1 MGQHIAQLGP
11 HKLALGKLAVVL
23 ELDKLAAVKLVVLDK
38 LVVEPIAALVLD
50 TVAAALE
57 LNKQLV
63 AGLVVDRQLVARLVV
78 DRQPVVALV
87 LSKQP
92 AVEREPKQLGVV
104 ALLVAALAV

>member
-11 HKLALGKLAVVL
+11 NKLALGKLAVVL

-78 DRQPVVALV
+78 DR
-87 LSKQP
+87 
-92 AVEREPKQLGVV
+92 
-104 ALLVAALAV
+104 

>member
-1 MGQHIAQLGP
+1 M
-11 HKLALGKLAVVL
+11 
-23 ELDKLAAVKLVVLDK
+23 VLDK

-78 DRQPVVALV
+78 DR
-87 LSKQP
+87 
-92 AVEREPKQLGVV
+92 
-104 ALLVAALAV
+104 

>member
-78 DRQPVVALV
+78 DR
-87 LSKQP
+87 
-92 AVEREPKQLGVV
+92 
-104 ALLVAALAV
+104 